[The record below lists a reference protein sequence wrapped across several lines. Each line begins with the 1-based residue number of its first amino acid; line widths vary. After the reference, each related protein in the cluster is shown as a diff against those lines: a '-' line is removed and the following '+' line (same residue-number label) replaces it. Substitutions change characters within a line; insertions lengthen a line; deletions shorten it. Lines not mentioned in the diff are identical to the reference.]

1 MQNNILK
8 KLESIKIFIAKSD
21 NILNLFTVLY
31 FNKWQIFL
39 NVFMFQHKLQAKL
52 NKSANIYSLSL
63 ALDCNFKKK
72 DPVE

>member
-39 NVFMFQHKLQAKL
+39 NVFMF
-52 NKSANIYSLSL
+52 
-63 ALDCNFKKK
+63 
-72 DPVE
+72 